1 MKKSNI
7 IVVAIVAIVCVISGI
22 FIFMPNN
29 NTAFESYYKEIKRQE
44 KYQETSSYLKIS
56 VTRHDKYVDF
66 IFTDANEKLI
76 DINILIVPE
85 DATLKFSD
93 TFLSVGILEEYSIN
107 LYPKSDP
114 VEEVNQIWKDGIGAS
129 RKTKDDEFLIYL
141 SFKLENGNQI
151 KEYIEIEVED

>member
-7 IVVAIVAIVCVISGI
+7 IVASIVAIVCVISGI

-85 DATLKFSD
+85 DSTLRFSD

-114 VEEVNQIWKDGIGAS
+114 VDEVNQIWKDGIGAS

>member
-66 IFTDANEKLI
+66 IFTDAKENLI

-85 DATLKFSD
+85 DATLRFSD

-114 VEEVNQIWKDGIGAS
+114 VDEVNQIWKDGIGAS

-141 SFKLENGNQI
+141 SFKLDNGNQI